1 MKTEIHITG
10 QISGNIRLRN
20 AIITAVCEERRG
32 MFNSYILT
40 FKSNKAAVKALSE
53 GYQYMSRE
61 EPRITNRIGGIN
73 YSRGHALN
81 YDASRAVIQD
91 NNS

>member
-10 QISGNIRLRN
+10 QISGNLRLRS
-20 AIITAVCEERRG
+20 AIITAECEEKRG

-40 FKSNKAAVKALSE
+40 FRTKESAINALSQ
-53 GYQYMSRE
+53 GYQHLCNTMPE
-61 EPRITNRIGGIN
+61 EKGKISGIR
-73 YSRGHALN
+73 YCRGCSLA

-91 NNS
+91 N